1 MRLGLPAG
9 RRGLWLAGAAFVVLV
24 VAGVAAA
31 VLLTRGG
38 GGGSAARTTTATT
51 ASPSEQ
57 ISSAVQRATE
67 NTAVVPAVVGLG
79 EKQASAR
86 ITSVGLQ
93 ALGRSQASSKR
104 QGVVLAQNPAAGK
117 RLARGALVGLV
128 VSAGPRSGTVPPVV
142 GLPVAKAVAALRAAG
157 LGVRARHVP
166 AQRRAGLVDT
176 QTPAAGT
183 RLRHGIVRLTVS
195 EGPPPVTVP
204 AVVGSTH
211 AAAVRTLRA
220 AGLVASVQRL
230 ASQRP
235 AGTVIAQSPPGGTR
249 RLRGST
255 VRIRVS
261 SGP

>member
-1 MRLGLPAG
+1 VA
-9 RRGLWLAGAAFVVLV
+9 VLV
-24 VAGVAAA
+24 AAGVAAA
-31 VLLTRGG
+31 VVLTRGG
-38 GGGSAARTTTATT
+38 GGSGGAGGRTAAATTTAGPG
-51 ASPSEQ
+51 AQ

-67 NTAVVPAVVGLG
+67 NTAVVPSVVGLG
-79 EKQASAR
+79 ETEASAR

-93 ALGRSQASSKR
+93 ALGRTQTSPR
-104 QGVVLAQNPAAGK
+104 RRGVVIAQNPAAGK
-117 RLARGALVGLV
+117 RLAHGALVGLV
-128 VSAGPRSGTVPPVV
+128 VSAGPRSGTVPAVV
-142 GLPVAKAVAALRAAG
+142 GLPVARAIAVLRATG

-166 AQRRAGLVDT
+166 SQRRAGLVDA
-176 QTPAAGT
+176 QSPAAGT
-183 RLRHGIVRLTVS
+183 RLRHGVVRLAVS

-204 AVVGSTH
+204 VVVGSTR
-211 AAAVRTLRA
+211 ARALRALHA

-249 RLRGST
+249 RLRGSA